1 MKIAL
6 LSAISIVGHHGNA
19 KKVRMSTELYK
30 EIDDNGNKYKVY
42 EPLNMNEELV
52 AFPGEPDIPEL

>member
-1 MKIAL
+1 VKIAL
-6 LSAISIVGHHGNA
+6 LSAISIVGHYGNA

-42 EPLNMNEELV
+42 EPLNVDE
-52 AFPGEPDIPEL
+52 